1 MRSRESGL
9 LRPAVSRALFG
20 YFSRYRGR
28 ALTALLA
35 MAVVSLATVL
45 LLFLF
50 NKVIDD
56 TLGAGTAASLT
67 GRQGLRLRP
76 RGAAAALARERVRA
90 RHGGRRRGRNPD
102 PLRRAAA
109 ALRGAPGQERSVLF
123 SEYELNGIGLGMVR
137 DLRSDACERLIR
149 QSSRFYARASTGDL
163 MSRLLTDVEQI
174 QLAFGSRLADFAQGA
189 LTIVF
194 VLAYVFSL
202 NARLSFV
209 VFVVTPV
216 ILVSIVENARRL
228 RRTAISSRERI
239 GEMGTRLSE
248 RSEGKPRHQD
258 LRNGELR
265 GASACARPTTGTS
278 A

>member
-1 MRSRESGL
+1 
-9 LRPAVSRALFG
+9 
-20 YFSRYRGR
+20 
-28 ALTALLA
+28 
-35 MAVVSLATVL
+35 
-45 LLFLF
+45 
-50 NKVIDD
+50 
-56 TLGAGTAASLT
+56 
-67 GRQGLRLRP
+67 
-76 RGAAAALARERVRA
+76 
-90 RHGGRRRGRNPD
+90 
-102 PLRRAAA
+102 
-109 ALRGAPGQERSVLF
+109 
-123 SEYELNGIGLGMVR
+123 
-137 DLRSDACERLIR
+137 
-149 QSSRFYARASTGDL
+149 

-248 RSEGKPRHQD
+248 VLKGNRVIKTYGMEDYEAERLARGQRPLLPREPPDGPDPGPQLAPHGDPRRPRPRRACSSTPPARSTRAG
-258 LRNGELR
+258 
-265 GASACARPTTGTS
+265 
-278 A
+278 